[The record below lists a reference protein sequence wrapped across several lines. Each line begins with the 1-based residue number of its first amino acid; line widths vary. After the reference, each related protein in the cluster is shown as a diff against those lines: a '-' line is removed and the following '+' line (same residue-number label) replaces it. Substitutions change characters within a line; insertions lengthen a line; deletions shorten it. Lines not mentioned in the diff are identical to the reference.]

1 LPTSGPRS
9 QAADRAAVPFLD
21 ATHQSSKGLLTTLER
36 FSNDALFQTTQI
48 DPYVQTHPL
57 PAERIS
63 NLQQL
68 ARRAHTMTPT
78 IRLLSKRAMIL
89 CERSSS
95 AFSAT

>member
-1 LPTSGPRS
+1 
-9 QAADRAAVPFLD
+9 
-21 ATHQSSKGLLTTLER
+21 LTTLER

-48 DPYVQTHPL
+48 DPYLQTHAL